1 MWLLLGFESLG
12 RVYKSKNLREF
23 FLQEIMVYAYL
34 YFALDELENLQL
46 AVLAF
51 DYRYIEFQPMFNRP
65 PHLAQ
70 VWGPFFRGT
79 ETRPRGTGLPLSDP

>member
-1 MWLLLGFESLG
+1 
-12 RVYKSKNLREF
+12 
-23 FLQEIMVYAYL
+23 MVYAYL

-51 DYRYIEFQPMFNRP
+51 DYQYIEFQSMFNRP

-70 VWGPFFRGT
+70 VRGPFFVAVEAGP
-79 ETRPRGTGLPLSDP
+79 PRAGLPFPISG